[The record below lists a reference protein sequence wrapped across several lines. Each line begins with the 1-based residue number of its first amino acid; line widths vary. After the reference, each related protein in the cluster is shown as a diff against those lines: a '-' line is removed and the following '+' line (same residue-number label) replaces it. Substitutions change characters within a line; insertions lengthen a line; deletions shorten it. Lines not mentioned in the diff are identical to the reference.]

1 MSFPLWLSKRMR
13 LGEGKS
19 RSTGV
24 IIAAAGIAVA
34 ICVLEIAVSIVSGF
48 KEQISSKI
56 IGFDSEIAVYPP
68 YNEASGTQ
76 DAYIEHA
83 DRLADELSQKFP
95 QAEVSA
101 TVRQPA
107 LIKTDD
113 NFAAIILG
121 GYSRMPAHI
130 ISNLKIIDGSWPDF
144 SAQSADTCMVISR
157 DTAGKL
163 GLKTGD
169 RVTVSFFDGE
179 EIKLRR
185 LTISGIYTSNISDF
199 DELLGFASY
208 YTLAKIA
215 GISPSS
221 ASRIELRGMT
231 AHDYAPEEI
240 QTIASDL
247 QKDYLSSYYTGMT
260 DRIYTVDNVVRS
272 GANYFN
278 WLALLDTNIVVIIIL
293 MVCIAGFTLAS
304 SLVMVILERIRVI
317 GVLRAMGCTLGQLRK
332 SLSLMGMKIVLYG
345 LLWGN
350 ILGIGLLLLQ
360 YHTSAM
366 PLDPQMYY
374 LDYVPVSLTWSGYM
388 IINLGALAVSYLI
401 LLVPAGYA
409 ARLDPVKSLNY
420 E

>member
-1 MSFPLWLSKRMR
+1 MR

-24 IIAAAGIAVA
+24 VIAVAGIAVA

-68 YNEASGTQ
+68 YDEVSGTQ
-76 DAYIEHA
+76 ESYIKHA
-83 DRLADELSQKFP
+83 EKVVEDLTQKFP

-101 TVRQPA
+101 NVRQPA

-113 NFAAIILG
+113 NFAAVILS
-121 GYSRMPAHI
+121 GYTRIPTHVS
-130 ISNLKIIDGSWPDF
+130 SNLKLLSGSWPDF
-144 SAQSADTCMVISR
+144 NDRSADTCMVISR
-157 DTAGKL
+157 DTARKL
-163 GLKTGD
+163 GLNTGD

-179 EIKLRR
+179 NIKLRK
-185 LTISGIYTSNISDF
+185 LTVSGIYTSHISDF

-208 YTLAKIA
+208 YTLARIA
-215 GISPSS
+215 GIDPSS
-221 ASRIELRGMT
+221 ASRVELRGVT
-231 AHDYAPEEI
+231 EKDYAPEEI
-240 QTIASDL
+240 QAIAANL
-247 QKDYLSSYYTGMT
+247 QRDYLSSYYTGKT
-260 DRIYTVDNVVRS
+260 NCVYTVDSVVRS

-317 GVLRAMGCTLGQLRK
+317 GVLRAMGCTLEQLRK
-332 SLSLMGMKIVLYG
+332 SLSLLGMKIVFSG

-350 ILGIGLLLLQ
+350 ILGIGLILLQ
-360 YHTSAM
+360 YYTSAM
-366 PLDPQMYY
+366 PLNPEMYY
-374 LDYVPVSLTWSGYM
+374 LDYVPVSLTWNGYI
-388 IINLGALAVSYLI
+388 IINLGALVISYLI